1 MSLLSRLAL
10 LLALITAVLASA
22 SLCVQRARELS
33 VRPDTGAAPL
43 SLAREYDRTM
53 ELERRYGGTPARME
67 RKEKIAAAV
76 LAGEMT
82 LREAAA
88 AFAQAEEIGA
98 PRDRPPLAG
107 ASEQE
112 RLCRAVIE
120 WVVVKVRFER
130 SPAEAD
136 AVRQRLKAQLQELL
150 AGQGGTGDPCNSA
163 TGACPHP
170 PPPRLPSPDHRLRY
184 YPRPRV
190 PARTWKQVRRGPPG
204 RLPAC

>member
-1 MSLLSRLAL
+1 MSSLRRSAL
-10 LLALITAVLASA
+10 VLVLLAAVLASA
-22 SLCVQRARELS
+22 SLCVHCVRDLS
-33 VRPDTGAAPL
+33 VRRDTGGAAINL
-43 SLAREYDRTM
+43 VWEYERTM
-53 ELERRYGGTPARME
+53 ELERRYGGTPTRME

-88 AFAQAEEIGA
+88 AFARAEEIGA

-130 SPAEAD
+130 SAAEAD
-136 AVRQRLKAQLQELL
+136 AVRQRLEAQLHELL
-150 AGQGGTGDPCNSA
+150 AGQGGTGQPGVPK
-163 TGACPHP
+163 TGESP
-170 PPPRLPSPDHRLRY
+170 PP
-184 YPRPRV
+184 
-190 PARTWKQVRRGPPG
+190 K
-204 RLPAC
+204 

>member
-33 VRPDTGAAPL
+33 VRPDTGGAPL

-53 ELERRYGGTPARME
+53 ELDRRYGGTATRME

-98 PRDRPPLAG
+98 QGDRPSVAG

-136 AVRQRLKAQLQELL
+136 AVRQRLEAQLHEYL
-150 AGQGGTGDPCNSA
+150 AGPGGMGLPGAATTRESAPPKQGAQGRGES
-163 TGACPHP
+163 
-170 PPPRLPSPDHRLRY
+170 
-184 YPRPRV
+184 
-190 PARTWKQVRRGPPG
+190 RR
-204 RLPAC
+204 